1 MLFWLNWLKGL
12 IHAFNADTSP
22 NQTAG
27 AFALGATIGLIPK
40 SNLSALIMFLI
51 TWVFR
56 VNLGVAM
63 LSIGVF
69 SLLGY
74 ATDPW
79 TEQFGYWL
87 LTGVPA
93 LQGLWT
99 TLYNLPVVPYFSFNN
114 TLVMGNLATGLLLAV
129 PLFIGMRTAIVLYH
143 QRYRQR
149 LMESRLM
156 NLIKASDTY
165 QKWEAKYKKYKQWA
179 DS

>member
-1 MLFWLNWLKGL
+1 MLFWLNWIKGL
-12 IHAFNADTSP
+12 LHAFNADTSP

-27 AFALGATIGLIPK
+27 AFVLGATIGLIPK

-51 TWVFR
+51 TYVIR

-63 LSIGVF
+63 LAIGVF
-69 SLLGY
+69 TLLGY

-79 TEQFGYWL
+79 TEKLGFWL

-99 TLYNLPVVPYFSFNN
+99 AFYNLPVVPYFSLNN
-114 TLVMGNLATGLLLAV
+114 TLMMGNLAAGLLLAL
-129 PLFIGMRTAIVLYH
+129 PMFFLMRWLIVLYH

-149 LMESRLM
+149 LMESRFM
-156 NLIKASDTY
+156 QAIKASDTY
-165 QKWEAKYKKYKQWA
+165 QKWEAKYQKYKRWA